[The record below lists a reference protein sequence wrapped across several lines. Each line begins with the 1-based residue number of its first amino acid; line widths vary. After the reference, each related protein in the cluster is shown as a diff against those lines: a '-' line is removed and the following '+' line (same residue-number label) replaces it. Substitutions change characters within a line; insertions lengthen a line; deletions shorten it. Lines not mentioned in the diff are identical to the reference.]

1 MSYDTAGVTVGSLAV
16 MKARQ
21 AVKLREIREALVAD
35 GFAALDEQ
43 AEVLGLSRSTT
54 WTIVNGN
61 HKSSGLSAAILNRM
75 LLATR
80 LRPRLRVKILEY
92 VEEKSA
98 GHYGG
103 NRVRL
108 QKFIDHMKCGHEQN
122 REAAGPSERLS
133 SAS

>member
-1 MSYDTAGVTVGSLAV
+1 MSCDLVARGVGAVAV

-21 AVKLREIREALVAD
+21 AAKLREIRQALVAD
-35 GFAALDEQ
+35 GFAGLDEQ

-61 HKSSGLSAAILNRM
+61 HKSSGLSVAILNRM
-75 LLATR
+75 LLAAR
-80 LRPRLRVKILEY
+80 LRPRVRVKILEY
-92 VEEKSA
+92 IEEKSA

-103 NRVRL
+103 SKVRL
-108 QKFIDHMKCGHEQN
+108 QKFIDHMKCAHEQD
-122 REAAGPSERLS
+122 RQAAGLSRRLS